1 MKVSSIFF
9 SFASVALVSQGLAAA
24 EVEIGG
30 EYQVNVT
37 NSNDGLNEP
46 KEVPQTS
53 LNLKGAKIALK
64 GKLSDQITW
73 NVLYK
78 AKESELERYWLT
90 NKVADNLDVS
100 VGKQKIKV
108 YGLHRKLASSTTTP
122 VTGAYLANNPLTD
135 KMALDVT
142 YKLAGT
148 FSLQLVEDYS
158 KCSTSTVTKADTT
171 TGDVTSTSTTACTSW
186 NSGTST
192 STTQKQPAAAVEWYG
207 AFGEFS
213 PLVQYS
219 VYDLGKSS
227 SASVGLRYKTDVIDS
242 YFDYTVDTRAAK
254 GNKSGTLEFEEQES
268 KFEGVVVYGEYK
280 LGTFTPY
287 IHYSTLVSA
296 LYEADG
302 ITEAKKILGESNA
315 AGKLDN
321 NGTIFALGSHF
332 ENWGAYYR
340 PFVQVAVSSGK
351 FVDPTDPTKQKD
363 LSKTDLV
370 AGVIGKF

>member
-1 MKVSSIFF
+1 VKVSSIFF
-9 SFASVALVSQGLAAA
+9 SLASVAAASHGFAAA

-37 NSNDGLNEP
+37 NTNDGLNDP
-46 KEVPQTS
+46 KEVQQTS

-90 NKVADNLDVS
+90 NKVADNLDIS
-100 VGKQKIKV
+100 IGKQKIKV
-108 YGLHRKLASSTTTP
+108 YGLHRKLSSSTTAP
-122 VTGAYLANNPLTD
+122 ITGAYLANNPLTD
-135 KMALDVT
+135 KMALEVT
-142 YKLAGT
+142 YKLAGN

-158 KCSTSTVTKADTT
+158 KCSTSTATKADPT

-186 NSGTST
+186 NSGTPT

-242 YFDYTVDTRAAK
+242 YFDYTLDTRAAK
-254 GNKSGTLEFEEQES
+254 GKSVAGEFEEQAS

-287 IHYSTLVSA
+287 FHYSTLVSD
-296 LYEADG
+296 LYEAEGATDV
-302 ITEAKKILGESNA
+302 KKILGESNA

-321 NGTIFALGSHF
+321 NETTFALGSHF

-340 PFVQVAVSSGK
+340 PFVHVAVSSGK
-351 FVDPTDPTKQKD
+351 FVEPTDPTKQKD
-363 LSKTDLV
+363 LSKTELV